1 MLKLWVPPPLLTGSR
16 LYTALC
22 LDSLAR
28 LLNAHPID
36 LLVNFANSLVNKLVN
51 FAHSVGTMDIYV
63 YAFMLKTRLT
73 VMIANVVIHGL
84 ARSLTSLTQLCDG

>member
-1 MLKLWVPPPLLTGSR
+1 ML
-16 LYTALC
+16 C
-22 LDSLAR
+22 FDSLAR

-73 VMIANVVIHGL
+73 VMIANIVIHGL
-84 ARSLTSLTQLCDG
+84 AHSLHSLNCGTVESLEYLFML